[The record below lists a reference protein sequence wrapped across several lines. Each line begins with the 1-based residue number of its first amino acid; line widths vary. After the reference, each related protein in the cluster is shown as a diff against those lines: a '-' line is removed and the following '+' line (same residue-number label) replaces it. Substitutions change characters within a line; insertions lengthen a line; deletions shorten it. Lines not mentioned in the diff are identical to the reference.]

1 MPLKSRA
8 FTVGE
13 AIAMPGFA
21 GSLHPSLLMPLY
33 LEEVAGCG
41 AFVAGVF
48 LAAPILTYAAATFPS
63 ERIEGA
69 RGIWPL
75 VPAGFALI
83 VAGLAGL
90 WVASIA
96 LGRVMRQRWET
107 ARKDGARV
115 RAGHRGAGVRVRGT
129 GVRAAGAG
137 GAGAAAGTR
146 GMGGGSERAGR
157 GGSWCDQRVRG
168 A

>member
-1 MPLKSRA
+1 
-8 FTVGE
+8 
-13 AIAMPGFA
+13 MPGFA
-21 GSLHPSLLMPLY
+21 GSLHPILLMPLY

-48 LAAPILTYAAATFPS
+48 LTAPILTYAAAAFPS
-63 ERIEGA
+63 KRIEGA

-83 VAGLAGL
+83 VARLAGL

-115 RAGHRGAGVRVRGT
+115 RAGHRGAGGRRG
-129 GVRAAGAG
+129 GSEYAGHG
-137 GAGAAAGTR
+137 GAAASTR
-146 GMGGGSERAGR
+146 GMGGGSGRAEV
-157 GGSWCDQRVRG
+157 RVRG
-168 A
+168 GYGGA